1 MILKNEI
8 LDLNVG
14 EGIEKKNRMLLG
26 VVIFAYNSG
35 VSLFET
41 AVFCSRRFWDLIFFV
56 FQTAVFCCKDMVWR
70 LCWHDDFWC

>member
-26 VVIFAYNSG
+26 VVISACNSG

-41 AVFCSRRFWDLIFFV
+41 AVFCS
-56 FQTAVFCCKDMVWR
+56 
-70 LCWHDDFWC
+70 